1 MTGRLSRDAGT
12 AALLLLAALLVAGLA
27 GAAGSS
33 RLAITGSIRTSSAR
47 AVAHEE
53 ACASRPNHVVIYASD
68 PMRLGKGPSV
78 ARVSFYIRR
87 FRGRGRYPATT
98 PGPHRRTA
106 VLVSTAR
113 NAATGAAT
121 GFYVARSGTITV
133 SQAHAVGRAGHSGSV
148 SGVVHAL
155 LQRSTGAKPI
165 RVDGTWRC
173 RIDPSSNGGR

>member
-1 MTGRLSRDAGT
+1 MTGRLSRDAGA
-12 AALLLLAALLVAGLA
+12 AALLLLGGLVVAGLA
-27 GAAGSS
+27 GAATSS
-33 RLAITGSIRTSSAR
+33 RLAITGAIRTWSAR
-47 AVAHEE
+47 AVVHEE
-53 ACASRPNHVVIYASD
+53 TCAYRPNHVVIYASD
-68 PMRLGKGPSV
+68 PMRLGKGPAV

-87 FRGRGRYPATT
+87 FKGRGRYPATT

-121 GFYVARSGTITV
+121 GFYVARAGTIIV
-133 SQAHAVGRAGHSGSV
+133 SQAHDVGRVGHGGTV

-155 LQRSTGAKPI
+155 LQRSGGTKRI

-173 RIDPSSNGGR
+173 RIDPASNGAR